1 MFRRQKEI
9 DIATASHE
17 GMFDRL
23 LRSEVAESVAAANH
37 LDHVVGICEGTRGS
51 GLSAEILLHESA
63 TPSLSKSEKHM
74 DAAGLRSRCALGCAG
89 IAGSLA
95 RRLPERSIKIAPG
108 KAADLFCEPLSGC

>member
-1 MFRRQKEI
+1 
-9 DIATASHE
+9 
-17 GMFDRL
+17 
-23 LRSEVAESVAAANH
+23 
-37 LDHVVGICEGTRGS
+37 
-51 GLSAEILLHESA
+51 
-63 TPSLSKSEKHM
+63 M